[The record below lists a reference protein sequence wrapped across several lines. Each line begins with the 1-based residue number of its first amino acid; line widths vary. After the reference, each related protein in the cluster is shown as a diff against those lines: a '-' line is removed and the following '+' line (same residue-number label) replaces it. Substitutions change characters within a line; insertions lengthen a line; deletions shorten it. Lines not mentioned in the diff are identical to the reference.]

1 MARRAIVTG
10 ASSGIGRA
18 TALELGRRG
27 YDVGVTFQR
36 DEAGAGATVGELE
49 RYGVRGFSVQLDLR
63 APESADAVI
72 GRLADSLG
80 GVDAFVNNAG
90 ANRRAT
96 VLEETVAGFSAALAV
111 NLVGAWAAARAAAA
125 RMIADGTHGRIV
137 NVTSIL
143 ATQPLRGGGAYGAAK
158 AGLEALTRVMALELA
173 EHGIRVNAVAPG
185 HTATPM
191 NFPPEVLAAGPPARP
206 VIPLGRAADTGEL
219 AEVIAFLVG
228 EGGYVTGT
236 SLLVDGGLALASGP
250 EALEAAIGLPP
261 ERT

>member
-1 MARRAIVTG
+1 MGRRAIITG

-27 YDVGVTFQR
+27 YDVGLTFQR
-36 DEAGAGATVGELE
+36 DEAGAASLVGELE
-49 RYGVRGFSVQLDLR
+49 RDGVRAISAQLDLR
-63 APESADAVI
+63 APESADGII
-72 GRLADSLG
+72 GALADALG
-80 GVDAFVNNAG
+80 GLDVLVNNAG

-96 VLEETVAGFSAALAV
+96 VLEETVAGFSQVLAV

-125 RMIADGTHGRIV
+125 RMIADGSRGRIV

-143 ATQPLRGGGAYGAAK
+143 ATQPLQGGGAYGAAK

-191 NFPPEVLAAGPPARP
+191 NFPPDVLAHGPPARP
-206 VIPLGRAADTGEL
+206 VIPLGRAADAGEV
-219 AEVIAFLVG
+219 AQAIAFLA
-228 EGGYVTGT
+228 EAGGYVTGT

-250 EALEAAIGLPP
+250 EALEAATGLPP

>member
-1 MARRAIVTG
+1 MARAIVTG

-36 DEAGAGATVGELE
+36 DDAGAAATVGELE
-49 RYGVRGFSVQLDLR
+49 AHGVRGISARLDLR
-63 APESADAVI
+63 APESVDAVI
-72 GRLADSLG
+72 GELADALG
-80 GVDAFVNNAG
+80 GVDVLVNNAG

-96 VLEETVAGFSAALAV
+96 VLEETVAGFSEALAV

-125 RMIADGTHGRIV
+125 RMIADGIHGRIV

-143 ATQPLRGGGAYGAAK
+143 ATQPLQGGGAYGAAK

-191 NFPPEVLAAGPPARP
+191 NFPPEVLAAGPPPRR
-206 VIPLGRAADTGEL
+206 VIPLGRGGDAGEL
-219 AEVIAFLVG
+219 AAAIAFLAA

-250 EALEAAIGLPP
+250 EALQAATGLPP
-261 ERT
+261 ERP